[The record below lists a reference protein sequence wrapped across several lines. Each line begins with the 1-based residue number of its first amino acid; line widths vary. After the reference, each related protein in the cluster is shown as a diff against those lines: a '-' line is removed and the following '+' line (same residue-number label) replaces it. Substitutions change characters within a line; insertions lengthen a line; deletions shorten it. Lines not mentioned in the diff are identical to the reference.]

1 MKIKAVLTVMLIL
14 ITLGIAVIPQE
25 TVSRAHPS
33 DVASPSFTPTK
44 ADHRG
49 DESASAANASSP
61 EDVTDRIIIRYR
73 PTTAGLFS
81 PAQDEQMQR
90 LSRHAG
96 TMLTYLREMS
106 GDAHVIRLP
115 QKLPAAQVE
124 RIAKRLADL
133 PEVEYAEP
141 DRIVRHTL
149 TPNDPRYGE
158 QWHYY
163 ERTGGI
169 NAPAAWDIT
178 TGSDAIVVAI
188 LDTGVTDH
196 PDLTRNVPG
205 LGYDFVLADLG
216 NDGDGRDSDPRDPG
230 DWCENVA
237 SSWHG
242 THVAGTIGAD
252 SNNGVG
258 VAGVNWT
265 SPLLHVRVL
274 GACGEGSTSD
284 IIDGLRWAAGL
295 PVPGVPANAHP
306 ARVVNL
312 SLGGK
317 SRCSPAW
324 QSAIN
329 DVTAQGVVV
338 VVAAGNENQDA
349 ANFTPAG
356 CDGVITVAAT
366 DRNGSKA
373 RFSNFGA
380 AVEISAPG
388 VNVLSTWNTGTTTP
402 GAAAYTRKSG
412 TSMAAPHVSGVVSLM
427 LSRNPSLTPAQV
439 LAILQRTARRFP
451 PGSTCTTS
459 LCGSGIVDAE
469 AAVRAAGDAVPTPT
483 STPTAT
489 SASTPTP
496 TPTPTSASTPT
507 PTSAST
513 PTPTSASTP
522 TPTPISP
529 PNSHK
534 VSLPMI
540 LKPASSAPG
549 TPAPTPTPT
558 LPSTP
563 TPTPPSA
570 STPTSTL
577 PSTPTPTLPSTPTPT
592 PPSTPTPT
600 PPSTPTLTPPS
611 SGWQT
616 LVSTTF
622 ENDFPGLW
630 RVYDDDGS
638 SNGEYFWAQRNC
650 QSFEGSFSGWAVGGG
665 GDGSALD
672 CGADYPDSA
681 SASMEYG
688 PFSLVGATGAELRF
702 KLWMD
707 TEQDFDMICAMASV
721 DGSNWYG
728 SCWSGDSGGWVDRR
742 FDLSN
747 VYQIGN
753 LLGRSQVWITL
764 WFSSDSSV
772 TRAEGVYVDNLALRV
787 CPAGVSCP
795 ATSSVPAEVDD
806 TLTEFPF
813 AMTRSR

>member
-44 ADHRG
+44 ADYRG
-49 DESASAANASSP
+49 DESASAADVSDP

-73 PTTAGLFS
+73 LTTAGLF
-81 PAQDEQMQR
+81 PLAQDKQMRR

-96 TMLTYLREMS
+96 ATLTYLREMS

-115 QKLPAAQVE
+115 QKFPAAQVE

-149 TPNDPRYGE
+149 TPNDPGYGE

-163 ERTGGI
+163 ESTGGI

-205 LGYDFVLADLG
+205 LGYDFVSEDRS

-230 DWCENVA
+230 DWCDSRN

-242 THVAGTIGAD
+242 THVAGTIGAV

-274 GACGEGSTSD
+274 GACGGSTSD

-317 SRCSPAW
+317 SRCSPVW

-338 VVAAGNENQDA
+338 VVAAGNQNEDA
-349 ANFTPAG
+349 KDHTPAG

-366 DRNGSKA
+366 DRNGSRA
-373 RFSNFGA
+373 GFSNFGA

-388 VNVLSTWNTGTTTP
+388 VNVLSTGNTGTTTP

-412 TSMAAPHVSGVVSLM
+412 TSVAAPHVSGVVSLM

-469 AAVRAAGDAVPTPT
+469 AAVRAAGDAI
-483 STPTAT
+483 
-489 SASTPTP
+489 PTP
-496 TPTPTSASTPT
+496 TPLPSPTPSPTPSSTP
-507 PTSAST
+507 SST
-513 PTPTSASTP
+513 PLPSPTPSPTPSSTP
-522 TPTPISP
+522 SSTPLPSPIPFPTPS
-529 PNSHK
+529 
-534 VSLPMI
+534 V
-540 LKPASSAPG
+540 
-549 TPAPTPTPT
+549 
-558 LPSTP
+558 
-563 TPTPPSA
+563 TPTPPLRE
-570 STPTSTL
+570 PRGYL
-577 PSTPTPTLPSTPTPT
+577 P
-592 PPSTPTPT
+592 
-600 PPSTPTLTPPS
+600 
-611 SGWQT
+611 
-616 LVSTTF
+616 LVVA
-622 ENDFPGLW
+622 P
-630 RVYDDDGS
+630 
-638 SNGEYFWAQRNC
+638 
-650 QSFEGSFSGWAVGGG
+650 
-665 GDGSALD
+665 
-672 CGADYPDSA
+672 
-681 SASMEYG
+681 
-688 PFSLVGATGAELRF
+688 
-702 KLWMD
+702 
-707 TEQDFDMICAMASV
+707 
-721 DGSNWYG
+721 
-728 SCWSGDSGGWVDRR
+728 
-742 FDLSN
+742 
-747 VYQIGN
+747 
-753 LLGRSQVWITL
+753 
-764 WFSSDSSV
+764 
-772 TRAEGVYVDNLALRV
+772 
-787 CPAGVSCP
+787 
-795 ATSSVPAEVDD
+795 
-806 TLTEFPF
+806 
-813 AMTRSR
+813 